1 MTDTTLE
8 NAHNEAPESQAISSD
23 APSETT
29 ATDAPVKE
37 IKVIALTNKELT
49 ANKLGPV
56 HFIEVNE
63 LSRYGYT
70 NEIINEMV
78 KYEIFPQL
86 FKVKNKIQVL
96 RSEIFGVTEVLL
108 RRSMQ
113 LYQAVDARD
122 QAAEIIAREAM
133 SIAALN
139 EKIAEAKEH
148 GATDTESV
156 AAYIA
161 TAEGAIG
168 SDVQD

>member
-8 NAHNEAPESQAISSD
+8 NAYNEATE
-23 APSETT
+23 API
-29 ATDAPVKE
+29 KE
-37 IKVIALTNKELT
+37 IKVIQLSSKQLSE
-49 ANKLGPV
+49 NKLGTI

-63 LSRYGYT
+63 LGRFGFT

-86 FKVKNKIQVL
+86 YRVKNKIQVIKN
-96 RSEIFGVTEVLL
+96 EIFGVVEVLL

-122 QAAEIIAREAM
+122 QAAEIIAKEAI
-133 SIAALN
+133 SIAELN
-139 EKIAEAKEH
+139 SKIAEAKNN

-156 AAYIA
+156 AAYIE

-168 SDVQD
+168 SED